1 MLIKQQQRSSAFFEH
16 KLNEDKA
23 DIKARNNNKGTFLH
37 CTATNNS
44 TEVAQLLLE
53 HNADIEARD
62 DNNRTPLH
70 VAVSN
75 SSTEVL
81 RLLLKYNPDIGARD
95 RENITPVEAE
105 RKNMQNAETLTCL
118 FMENMVDSS

>member
-53 HNADIEARD
+53 HHADIEAKD
-62 DNNRTPLH
+62 DINRTPLQI
-70 VAVSN
+70 AILEN
-75 SSTEVL
+75 STLVVQ
-81 RLLLKYNPDIGARD
+81 LLLERYAGIETMDENKQKTSQRD
-95 RENITPVEAE
+95 A
-105 RKNMQNAETLTCL
+105 Q
-118 FMENMVDSS
+118 

>member
-1 MLIKQQQRSSAFFEH
+1 M
-16 KLNEDKA
+16 
-23 DIKARNNNKGTFLH
+23 
-37 CTATNNS
+37 
-44 TEVAQLLLE
+44 AQLLLE
-53 HNADIEARD
+53 HNADIEVRD

-70 VAVSN
+70 EAVSN